1 MPEFKVVIADPE
13 AKADQPVVR
22 VKVKG
27 DPEIPYGSEEK
38 EKRRLPLC
46 KANPKL
52 IERINAVHGVI
63 TLRFRREDKKVNHTC
78 KVQHDASLPE
88 DQVVVSLEWLGEAIG
103 AEEAEA
109 EAFRAKA
116 WQITISSP
124 QADQLIG
131 LKIGDTFDGGIV
143 GLPGYKLEIRGGS
156 DLSGFPMHP
165 AIQGSGKYRVLLSGP
180 PGFHP
185 REKGE
190 RRRKTVRG
198 NTIGPDIVQ
207 VNAVI
212 VSYPRKAG

>member
-1 MPEFKVVIADPE
+1 MPEFKIVIADPE
-13 AKADQPVVR
+13 AKADTPVVK

-27 DPEIPYGSEEK
+27 DPNIPYGTEEK
-38 EKRRLPLC
+38 EKRKLPIC
-46 KANPKL
+46 KANRKL
-52 IERINAVHGVI
+52 LEKTNAVHGII
-63 TLRFRREDKKVNHTC
+63 TLRFRREDKKINHTC
-78 KVQHDASLPE
+78 RVQIDDNLSE
-88 DQVVVSLEWLGEAIG
+88 DQVIVSLEWLGEAVG

-116 WQITISSP
+116 WQITVSSP

-143 GLPGYKLEIRGGS
+143 GLPGYRLEIKGGS

-165 AIQGSGKYRVLLSGP
+165 AIQGAGKYRVLLSGP

-207 VNAVI
+207 INTVI
-212 VSYPRKAG
+212 VGHPKQS